1 MSKNSDLK
9 WKKRVIG
16 VLKTARDVLNN
27 SPNNGSYITTIDES
41 IFKVANS

>member
-16 VLKTARDVLNN
+16 VLKTAKGVLKN
-27 SPNNGSYITTIDES
+27 SPNNGSHIATIDERIS
-41 IFKVANS
+41 KVAKS

>member
-16 VLKTARDVLNN
+16 VLKTARDVLKN
-27 SPNNGSYITTIDES
+27 SPNNGSHITKIDER
-41 IFKVANS
+41 IFKVTNS